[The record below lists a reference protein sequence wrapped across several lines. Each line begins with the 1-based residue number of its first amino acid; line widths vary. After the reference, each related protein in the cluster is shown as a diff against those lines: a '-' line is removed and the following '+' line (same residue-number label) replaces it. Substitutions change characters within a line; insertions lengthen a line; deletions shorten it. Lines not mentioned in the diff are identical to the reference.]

1 MCGRTRKLKTL
12 HRALNSKSDVDRI
25 YVSKKEGGRGLAN
38 VEDTVKV
45 AILGL
50 ERYALTIEDG
60 LLIAAA
66 REKTIM

>member
-1 MCGRTRKLKTL
+1 M
-12 HRALNSKSDVDRI
+12 NSKSDVDRI